1 MKKILTQFTYNKD
14 QQKGIL
20 ILIGLLLFINI
31 GFFTWKYFA
40 KESLIVK
47 KSTIWEKN
55 QIWIDSLK
63 QVNEEYQPKIYP
75 FNPNFIT
82 DYKGAKL
89 GMTTNELNKLF
100 AYRKQNKYVNSP
112 EEFQKITG
120 VSDSLLVA
128 IAPYFKFPDWVKNK
142 SKSKIQFQVNYFQ
155 KNVEKII
162 KKSINFA
169 TNEDLVKISGI
180 GEGISARILNE
191 KEKFGGFASI
201 EQLKYIW
208 GLEPNIVEKLNERF
222 FTENEKVKKWQIN
235 EMNIKELAT
244 FPYFNYTI
252 ARNIVSYRSMNGDFK
267 SIEDLKNVKEFPL
280 DKMEV
285 IILYL
290 EF

>member
-1 MKKILTQFTYNKD
+1 LKRFFKHLHYNKD

-20 ILIGLLLFINI
+20 ILIGLLLIINI
-31 GFFTWKYFA
+31 GFFTWKHFA
-40 KESLIVK
+40 KESQIVK

-89 GMTTNELNKLF
+89 GMSIKELDKLF
-100 AYRKQNKYVNSP
+100 AYRKLNKYVNSSQ
-112 EEFQKITG
+112 EFQMVTG
-120 VSDSLLVA
+120 VSDSLLA
-128 IAPYFKFPDWVKNK
+128 TISPYFKFPDWVTNQ
-142 SKSKIQFQVNYFQ
+142 SKSNSYQKFNYYQ

-169 TNEDLVKISGI
+169 TNEDLIKISGI

-191 KEKFGGFASI
+191 KEKFGGFASM
-201 EQLKYIW
+201 EQMQFIW
-208 GLEPNIVEKLNERF
+208 GLEPIIVEKLKERF

-244 FPYFNYTI
+244 FPYFNYKI
-252 ARNIVSYRSMNGDFK
+252 AKNIVTYRSMNGDFK
-267 SIEDLKNVKEFPL
+267 NKEDLKDVKEFPL
-280 DKMEV
+280 DKMEI

>member
-1 MKKILTQFTYNKD
+1 LKRFFKHLHYNKD

-20 ILIGLLLFINI
+20 ILIGLLLIINI
-31 GFFTWKYFA
+31 GFFTWKHFA
-40 KESLIVK
+40 KESQIVK
-47 KSTIWEKN
+47 NSTIWEKN

-63 QVNEEYQPKIYP
+63 QVKEEYQPKIYP

-89 GMTTNELNKLF
+89 GLSIKELDKLF
-100 AYRKQNKYVNSP
+100 AYRKQNKYVNSAQ
-112 EEFQKITG
+112 EFQIVTR
-120 VSDSLLVA
+120 VSDSLLA
-128 IAPYFKFPDWVKNK
+128 TIAPYFKFPDWATNQ
-142 SKSKIQFQVNYFQ
+142 SKSNFYQKFNYSQ
-155 KNVEKII
+155 INVEKII

-169 TNEDLVKISGI
+169 TNEDLIKISGI

-191 KEKFGGFASI
+191 KEKFGGFASM
-201 EQLKYIW
+201 EQMQYIW
-208 GLEPNIVEKLNERF
+208 GLEPIIVEKLKERF

-244 FPYFNYTI
+244 FPYFNYKI
-252 ARNIVSYRSMNGDFK
+252 VKNIVTYRSMNGDFK
-267 SIEDLKNVKEFPL
+267 NKEDLKDVKEFPL

-285 IILYL
+285 IIFYL

>member
-20 ILIGLLLFINI
+20 SLIILLIVTNISFFI
-31 GFFTWKYFA
+31 WKKYFTT
-40 KESLIVK
+40 SNV
-47 KSTIWEKN
+47 TITQNQWTQN
-55 QIWIDSLK
+55 QIWLDSLK
-63 QVNEEYQPKIYP
+63 QVKDEFQPKIYP

-89 GMTTNELNKLF
+89 GMSVQELDRLF
-100 AYRKQNKYVNSP
+100 TFRKQNKYVNSA
-112 EEFQKITG
+112 EEFKQVTG
-120 VSDSLLVA
+120 VSDSLLAV

-142 SKSKIQFQVNYFQ
+142 SNSKFQ
-155 KNVEKII
+155 KQFNYTPKNIEKII

-191 KEKFGGFASI
+191 KEKFGSFASM
-201 EQLKYIW
+201 EQLQYIW
-208 GLEPNIVEKLNERF
+208 GLSPIIIEKLNERF
-222 FTENEKVKKWQIN
+222 YTKNEIVKKWNIN

-267 SIEDLKNVKEFPL
+267 SKEELKNVKEFPL
-280 DKMEV
+280 DKME
-285 IILYL
+285 IIVMYI
-290 EF
+290 EY